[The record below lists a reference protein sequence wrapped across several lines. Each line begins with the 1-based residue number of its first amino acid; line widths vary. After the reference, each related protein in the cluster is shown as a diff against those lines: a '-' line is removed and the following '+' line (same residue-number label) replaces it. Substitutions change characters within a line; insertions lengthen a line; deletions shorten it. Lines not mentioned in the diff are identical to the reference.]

1 MINKE
6 RPMVDLGT
14 HQQLTGLITA
24 AKNALTDRT
33 ASLVVLLTQ
42 DGMKAALFANK
53 CVGVRCCLC
62 QTEKEA
68 QVCRKQLDCN
78 CLSIASLSTKGYQ
91 AVQIIRKFWKT
102 DTDTEGRELGQEF
115 EKERRDQQSQAAVS
129 SNFMKLMNG
138 DTKKP
143 SFQDKLKLASER

>member
-53 CVGVRCCLC
+53 YVGVRCCLC
-62 QTEKEA
+62 
-68 QVCRKQLDCN
+68 
-78 CLSIASLSTKGYQ
+78 
-91 AVQIIRKFWKT
+91 
-102 DTDTEGRELGQEF
+102 
-115 EKERRDQQSQAAVS
+115 
-129 SNFMKLMNG
+129 
-138 DTKKP
+138 
-143 SFQDKLKLASER
+143 